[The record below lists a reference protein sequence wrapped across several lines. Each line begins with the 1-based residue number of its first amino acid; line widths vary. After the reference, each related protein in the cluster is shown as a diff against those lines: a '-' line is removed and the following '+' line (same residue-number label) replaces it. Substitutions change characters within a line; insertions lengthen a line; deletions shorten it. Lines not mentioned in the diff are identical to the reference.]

1 MPATSNGSL
10 YTISIVDAPILKR
23 ATIDLLRSNA
33 IAAINYLGEYIRW
46 KGSLDFVIRW
56 DSGSRFSWG
65 DNGFGAYGGIG
76 SDGKTYALSEA
87 ITGVDSNGTDFD
99 AGTWISPGNDSIV
112 SYGEEVFIDP
122 SPNPKDEDLAGQTDF
137 LSIFLHEV
145 MHSLGMWST
154 AQHGESYGQTSF
166 DALTFLSNNR
176 WYFSGSKV
184 NEIYGGPLP
193 LAVTGSRDHYSHDLP
208 LQHDLVREFGFRE
221 KWQISDIDLAILHDL
236 GVDVIKWSSIENSW
250 VNGRFFYTNGVDALV
265 GQSQINIGMLDGND
279 VLEVV
284 GGVNNFAN
292 GNIGDDRITIK
303 GGLGRYLGGSQN
315 DVLSV
320 EAAEAGSWV
329 NGNKDNDVITGNVDG
344 VVYRGGSEN
353 DTLIVGAG
361 TVWGDKGADTFRAV
375 AGSGVAVVQ
384 DYTPG
389 LDFVEGVS
397 GGSFSAADGGISYG
411 VGGDEMLLLL
421 GISDSSQVSL
431 I

>member
-1 MPATSNGSL
+1 MRTGSGIESLLAWYPGVFGDELNGGELTSFRMRNSVTNHQIGYYKEVISSYSHTLEQQEFIRGVFGRLDALIDLDFVEVGEKALIDIYRTYYNSGWGPQNGIPNEPSEIKGGGTAHFRWAGTDVSWRD
-10 YTISIVDAPILKR
+10 YYPDDSFEASER
-23 ATIDLLRSNA
+23 ATIVHEIGHALGLGDLGYDPRWSRKDSIMSYNYYSEEDWQVEWFRPA
-33 IAAINYLGEYIRW
+33 DIAALQ
-46 KGSLDFVIRW
+46 VM
-56 DSGSRFSWG
+56 WG
-65 DNGFGAYGGIG
+65 
-76 SDGKTYALSEA
+76 L
-87 ITGVDSNGTDFD
+87 
-99 AGTWISPGNDSIV
+99 
-112 SYGEEVFIDP
+112 
-122 SPNPKDEDLAGQTDF
+122 ED
-137 LSIFLHEV
+137 
-145 MHSLGMWST
+145 
-154 AQHGESYGQTSF
+154 
-166 DALTFLSNNR
+166 
-176 WYFSGSKV
+176 
-184 NEIYGGPLP
+184 
-193 LAVTGSRDHYSHDLP
+193 
-208 LQHDLVREFGFRE
+208 
-221 KWQISDIDLAILHDL
+221 DIQA
-236 GVDVIKWSSIENSW
+236 SIENS
-250 VNGRFFYTNGVDALV
+250 VINGRQFLGNGVDALY
-265 GQSQINIGMLDGND
+265 GQSNINIGMLDGND

-292 GNIGDDRITIK
+292 GNKGDDLITLR

-397 GGSFSAADGGISYG
+397 GGSFSSADGGISYG

>member
-1 MPATSNGSL
+1 MNFEEEEA
-10 YTISIVDAPILKR
+10 YYDFIR
-23 ATIDLLRSNA
+23 ANIEALEIHAFDQDYSMG
-33 IAAINYLGEYIRW
+33 LGESALRGGEASAY
-46 KGSLDFVIRW
+46 FVEGW
-56 DSGSRFSWG
+56 QLTP
-65 DNGFGAYGGIG
+65 FG
-76 SDGKTYALSEA
+76 
-87 ITGVDSNGTDFD
+87 N
-99 AGTWISPGNDSIV
+99 N
-112 SYGEEVFIDP
+112 FIN
-122 SPNPKDEDLAGQTDF
+122 S
-137 LSIFLHEV
+137 
-145 MHSLGMWST
+145 
-154 AQHGESYGQTSF
+154 
-166 DALTFLSNNR
+166 
-176 WYFSGSKV
+176 
-184 NEIYGGPLP
+184 
-193 LAVTGSRDHYSHDLP
+193 VT
-208 LQHDLVREFGFRE
+208 V
-221 KWQISDIDLAILHDL
+221 
-236 GVDVIKWSSIENSW
+236 SIENS
-250 VNGRFFYTNGVDALV
+250 VFNGRQFYTNGIDLLV
-265 GQSQINIGMLDGND
+265 EQSDINIGMLDGDD

-292 GNIGDDRITIK
+292 GNKGKDRITLR
-303 GGLGRYLGGSQN
+303 GGLGRYLGGSQD

-397 GGSFSAADGGISYG
+397 GGSFSSADGGISYG

-421 GISDSSQVSL
+421 GIGDSSQVSL